1 MLTWRRVIMDN
12 YRLYQVKARDAKG
25 NTSILHEVQE
35 EQDAV
40 ELEEWERLR
49 NPDHYL
55 FVDISDYC

>member
-1 MLTWRRVIMDN
+1 MDN